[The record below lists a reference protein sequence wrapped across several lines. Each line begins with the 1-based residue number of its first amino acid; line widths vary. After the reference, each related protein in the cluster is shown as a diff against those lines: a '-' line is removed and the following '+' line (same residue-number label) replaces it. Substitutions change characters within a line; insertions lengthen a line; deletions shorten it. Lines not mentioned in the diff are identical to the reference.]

1 MKKISLS
8 IFLAA
13 LWVVLLAAPI
23 QAAII
28 TFDNYA
34 KFAGTPELPTFSAT
48 IEDLAGG
55 GVRITMDH
63 PVSTDADIVFT
74 WFFNIKPETVAATIP
89 PLPTFTWTGGVQ
101 ATGQGPTP
109 GTQFGEDVQQA
120 DGDGKFDMVFTW
132 PNSGTG
138 QFVEGETSVYEVSN
152 LSVLDF
158 LFLSTPVGGQG
169 PYYSAVEQSAWW
181 GQETPPAVVP
191 IPAAAWLLG
200 TGLVGLVGIRRKYRK

>member
-1 MKKISLS
+1 MKKIFLS
-8 IFLAA
+8 ILLAA
-13 LWVVLLAAPI
+13 LSVGLLAAPT
-23 QAAII
+23 QAATI

-34 KFAGTPELPTFSAT
+34 KFAGTPELPTFTAT
-48 IEDLAGG
+48 IEDIGT

-74 WFFNIKPETVAATIP
+74 WFFNIKPETVATATPVFNFIS
-89 PLPTFTWTGGVQ
+89 GVQ

-138 QFVEGETSVYEVSN
+138 QFVEGQTSVYEVSDLN
-152 LSVLDF
+152 VLDF

-200 TGLVGLVGIRRKYRK
+200 TGLVGLVAIRRKYRK